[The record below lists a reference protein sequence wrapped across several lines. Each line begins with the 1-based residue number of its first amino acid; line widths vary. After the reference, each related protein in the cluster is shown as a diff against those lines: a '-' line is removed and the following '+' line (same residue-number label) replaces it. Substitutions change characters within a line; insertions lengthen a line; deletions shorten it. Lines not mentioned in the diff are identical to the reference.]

1 MSAYKTAKLF
11 TNGGSQ
17 AVRLPAEFRFEGD
30 EVYIRR
36 DPRTGNVILSA
47 RPELSWVEF
56 MALRHQLGE
65 VPDDAF
71 TERAQGTQRRDPFD
85 TWVE

>member
-1 MSAYKTAKLF
+1 MTHKTAKLF

-65 VPDDAF
+65 LPGDAF
-71 TERAQGTQRRDPFD
+71 TERVQGTQRRDPLD
-85 TWVE
+85 SWVE

>member
-1 MSAYKTAKLF
+1 MNTKTAKLF

-17 AVRLPAEFRFEGD
+17 AVRLPAEFRFVGD

-36 DPRTGNVILSA
+36 DPRTGNVILST
-47 RPELSWVEF
+47 RPELSWMEF

-65 VPDDAF
+65 VPKDFLAD
-71 TERAQGTQRRDPFD
+71 RAQGTQPRDPLD
-85 TWVE
+85 SWVET

>member
-1 MSAYKTAKLF
+1 MTYKTAKLF

-65 VPDDAF
+65 LPDDLL
-71 TERAQGTQRRDPFD
+71 TDRAQSTQRRDPFD

>member
-1 MSAYKTAKLF
+1 MSVKTAKLF

-47 RPELSWVEF
+47 RPELSWLEF

-65 VPDDAF
+65 IPKDFLSDRV
-71 TERAQGTQRRDPFD
+71 QGTQGRDPLD
-85 TWVE
+85 SWVE

>member
-1 MSAYKTAKLF
+1 MTYKTAKLF

-56 MALRHQLGE
+56 IALRHQLGAL
-65 VPDDAF
+65 PDEAVR
-71 TERAQGTQRRDPFD
+71 ERVQSTQRRDPFD

>member
-1 MSAYKTAKLF
+1 MSTKTAKLF

-47 RPELSWVEF
+47 RPELSWMEF

-65 VPDDAF
+65 MPKDFLTDRV
-71 TERAQGTQRRDPFD
+71 QGSQRRDALD
-85 TWVE
+85 SWVE

>member
-1 MSAYKTAKLF
+1 MTYKTAKLF

-36 DPRTGNVILSA
+36 DSRTGNVILSA

-65 VPDDAF
+65 LPDTMF
-71 TERAQGTQRRDPFD
+71 TERVQSTQRRDPFD

>member
-1 MSAYKTAKLF
+1 MTYKTAKLF

-65 VPDDAF
+65 LPDDAF
-71 TERAQGTQRRDPFD
+71 PERAQGTQPRDPFD

>member
-1 MSAYKTAKLF
+1 MIYKTAKLF

-56 MALRHQLGE
+56 IALRHQLGAL
-65 VPDDAF
+65 PDEAVR
-71 TERAQGTQRRDPFD
+71 ERVQSTQRRDPFD

>member
-1 MSAYKTAKLF
+1 MTHKTAKLF

-56 MALRHQLGE
+56 MARRHEFGPL
-65 VPDDAF
+65 PDDF
-71 TERAQGTQRRDPFD
+71 LSGRVQSTQRRDPFD

>member
-1 MSAYKTAKLF
+1 MTVRIAKLF

-36 DPRTGNVILSA
+36 DERTGNVILSA
-47 RPELSWVEF
+47 RPEIAWIEF
-56 MALRHQLGE
+56 MALRHELGPP
-65 VPDDAF
+65 PDDVLAD
-71 TERAQGTQRRDPFD
+71 RPPGGVPRDPLD
-85 TWVE
+85 SWVE

>member
-1 MSAYKTAKLF
+1 MTYKTAKLF

-56 MALRHQLGE
+56 MALRHQLG
-65 VPDDAF
+65 VLPDEAVR
-71 TERAQGTQRRDPFD
+71 ERVQSTQRRDPFD